1 MHHAVYV
8 RYVARELHIGVW
20 QLFNVAYAFSYKT
33 FGDTHMDVARFSQTG
48 EVPEYVQ
55 DFIYSIIPE
64 VREETG
70 AKTEEQKAHKAP

>member
-1 MHHAVYV
+1 MHHVAMV
-8 RYVARELHIGVW
+8 RYVASELHIGVW
-20 QLFNVAYAFSYKT
+20 QLFNVAHAFSYKT
-33 FGDTHMDVARFSQTG
+33 FGSTHKDIARFASNG

-70 AKTEEQKAHKAP
+70 TKTEEQEVDKTP